1 MAEFESLR
9 NETGTADLESF
20 RGEVREFLAD
30 NLPVELRVGNRP
42 DLPEDLLRKWMGALV
57 ERGWFTPEWP
67 TEYGGAGLD
76 HERSEVLKSE
86 LRAARAPVESP
97 PGVRLL
103 GETLLEFGT
112 EEQKSQHLPGV
123 ARNEV
128 SWCQGFSEP
137 GSGSDL
143 ASLKCRAE
151 LDGDEYVINGSKIWT
166 SGADTA
172 DWIFCL
178 VRTDFD
184 APKHKGISLILFE
197 MDQPG
202 VEVVPLELI
211 DGTAHFCQVFFDDVR
226 ARADQVVGPL
236 HGGWAVA
243 KRLLQHER
251 NTDSSTHDDIVG
263 ESKET
268 IIELVKREVGMNDG
282 ELADPTL
289 RERLAA
295 HEIDK
300 RALDL
305 TMQRAVEEAR
315 AGQQK
320 RDIGSVGKFRWA
332 DMMKD
337 EYDIAM
343 DAAGS
348 GGLGWE
354 GPGFGPDQLE
364 RTREWLFS
372 RAHSI
377 WGGTNE
383 IQKNMIAKRV
393 LGIPE

>member
-1 MAEFESLR
+1 M
-9 NETGTADLESF
+9 ADLESF
-20 RGEVREFLAD
+20 RREARDFLAD
-30 NLPVELRVGNRP
+30 NLPDELRVGNRP
-42 DLPEDLLRKWMGALV
+42 DLPEEPLRKWTAALA

-67 TEYGGAGLD
+67 VEYGGGGLD
-76 HERSEVLKSE
+76 REQTGVLRGE
-86 LRAARAPVESP
+86 LRAVRAPVESP
-97 PGVRLL
+97 AGVRLL
-103 GETLLEFGT
+103 GATLLEFGT
-112 EEQKSQHLPGV
+112 EEQKRQHLPGV
-123 ARNEV
+123 ARNAV
-128 SWCQGFSEP
+128 RWCQGFSEP

-143 ASLKCRAE
+143 ASLQCRAD

-166 SGADTA
+166 SGADEA

-184 APKHKGISLILFE
+184 APKHRGISLILFE

-202 VEVVPLELI
+202 IEVTPLELI
-211 DGTAHFCQVFFDDVR
+211 DGTAHFCQVFFDDAR
-226 ARADQVVGPL
+226 ARADQIVGPL
-236 HGGWAVA
+236 HGGWTVA

-251 NTDSSTHDDIVG
+251 TTDSATHGDIVG

-268 IIELVKREVGMNDG
+268 IVELVKREVGMNNG
-282 ELADPTL
+282 VLADAVL

-295 HEIDK
+295 HEIDT

-305 TMQRAVEEAR
+305 TMQRAVEEVS
-315 AGQQK
+315 AGHRG

-332 DMMKD
+332 DMMKAEHD
-337 EYDIAM
+337 LAM

-354 GPGFGPDQLE
+354 GPGFEPAQLE

-377 WGGTNE
+377 WGGTDE
-383 IQKNMIAKRV
+383 IQKNTIAKRV
-393 LGIPE
+393 LGLPE

>member
-1 MAEFESLR
+1 M
-9 NETGTADLESF
+9 ADLESF
-20 RGEVREFLAD
+20 RREVRDFLAD
-30 NLPVELRVGNRP
+30 NLPDELRVGNRP
-42 DLPEDLLRKWMGALV
+42 DLPEEPQREWTAALA

-67 TEYGGAGLD
+67 VEYGGGGLD
-76 HERSEVLKSE
+76 REQTAVLRGE
-86 LRAARAPVESP
+86 LRAVRAPVESP
-97 PGVRLL
+97 AGVRLL
-103 GETLLEFGT
+103 GATLLEFGT
-112 EEQKSQHLPGV
+112 EEQKRQHLPGV
-123 ARNEV
+123 ARNAV
-128 SWCQGFSEP
+128 RWCQGFSEP

-143 ASLKCRAE
+143 ASLQCRAD

-166 SGADTA
+166 SGADEA

-184 APKHKGISLILFE
+184 APKHCGISLILFE

-202 VEVVPLELI
+202 IEVTPLELI
-211 DGTAHFCQVFFDDVR
+211 DGTAHFCQVFFDD
-226 ARADQVVGPL
+226 ARAHADQIVGPL
-236 HGGWAVA
+236 HGGWTVA

-251 NTDSSTHDDIVG
+251 TTDSATHGDIVG

-268 IIELVKREVGMNDG
+268 IVELVKREVGMNNG
-282 ELADPTL
+282 VLADAVL

-295 HEIDK
+295 HEIDT

-305 TMQRAVEEAR
+305 TMQRAVEEVS
-315 AGQQK
+315 AGHRG

-332 DMMKD
+332 DMMKAEHD
-337 EYDIAM
+337 LAM

-354 GPGFGPDQLE
+354 GPGFEPAQLE

-377 WGGTNE
+377 WGGTDE
-383 IQKNMIAKRV
+383 IQKNTIAKRV
-393 LGIPE
+393 LGLPE

>member
-1 MAEFESLR
+1 M
-9 NETGTADLESF
+9 ADLESF
-20 RGEVREFLAD
+20 RREVRDFLAD
-30 NLPVELRVGNRP
+30 NLPDELRVGNRP
-42 DLPEDLLRKWMGALV
+42 DLPEEPLRKWTAALA

-67 TEYGGAGLD
+67 VEYGGGGLD
-76 HERSEVLKSE
+76 REQTAVLRGE
-86 LRAARAPVESP
+86 LRAVRAPVESP
-97 PGVRLL
+97 AGVRLL
-103 GETLLEFGT
+103 GATLLEFGT
-112 EEQKSQHLPGV
+112 EEQKRQHLPGV
-123 ARNEV
+123 ARNAV
-128 SWCQGFSEP
+128 RWCQGFSEP

-143 ASLKCRAE
+143 ASLQCRAD

-166 SGADTA
+166 SGADEA

-184 APKHKGISLILFE
+184 ASKHRGISLILFE

-202 VEVVPLELI
+202 IEVTPLELI
-211 DGTAHFCQVFFDDVR
+211 DGTAHFCQVFFDDAR
-226 ARADQVVGPL
+226 ARADQIVGPL
-236 HGGWAVA
+236 HGGWTVA

-251 NTDSSTHDDIVG
+251 TTDSATHGDIVG

-268 IIELVKREVGMNDG
+268 IVELVKREVGMNNG
-282 ELADPTL
+282 VLADAVL

-295 HEIDK
+295 HEIDT

-305 TMQRAVEEAR
+305 TMQRAVEEVS
-315 AGQQK
+315 AGHRG

-332 DMMKD
+332 DMMKAEHD
-337 EYDIAM
+337 LAM

-354 GPGFGPDQLE
+354 GPGFEPAQLE

-377 WGGTNE
+377 WGGTDE
-383 IQKNMIAKRV
+383 IQKNTIAKRV
-393 LGIPE
+393 LGLPE

>member
-1 MAEFESLR
+1 M
-9 NETGTADLESF
+9 ADLESF
-20 RGEVREFLAD
+20 RREVRDFLAD
-30 NLPVELRVGNRP
+30 NLPDELRVGNRP
-42 DLPEDLLRKWMGALV
+42 DLPEEPLRKWTAALA

-67 TEYGGAGLD
+67 VEYGGGGLD
-76 HERSEVLKSE
+76 REQTAVLRGE
-86 LRAARAPVESP
+86 LRAVRAPVESP
-97 PGVRLL
+97 AGVRLL
-103 GETLLEFGT
+103 GATLLEFGT
-112 EEQKSQHLPGV
+112 EEQKRQHLPGV
-123 ARNEV
+123 ARNAV
-128 SWCQGFSEP
+128 RWCQGFSEP

-143 ASLKCRAE
+143 ASLQCRAD

-166 SGADTA
+166 SGADEA

-184 APKHKGISLILFE
+184 APKHRGISLILFE

-202 VEVVPLELI
+202 IEVTPLELI
-211 DGTAHFCQVFFDDVR
+211 DGTAHFCQVFFDDAR
-226 ARADQVVGPL
+226 ARADQIVGPL
-236 HGGWAVA
+236 HGGWTVA

-251 NTDSSTHDDIVG
+251 ATDSATHGDIVG

-268 IIELVKREVGMNDG
+268 IVELVKREVGMNNG
-282 ELADPTL
+282 VLADAVL

-295 HEIDK
+295 HEIDT

-305 TMQRAVEEAR
+305 TMQRAVEEVI
-315 AGQQK
+315 AGHRG

-332 DMMKD
+332 DMMKTEHD
-337 EYDIAM
+337 LAM

-354 GPGFGPDQLE
+354 GPGFEPAQLE

-377 WGGTNE
+377 WGGTDE
-383 IQKNMIAKRV
+383 IQKNTIAKRV
-393 LGIPE
+393 LGLPE